1 MGGGIGIFNMLGTQ
15 LGQLMCP
22 TGSEPAHFQLKI
34 ICLTTIAIVV
44 LVLVMRMTRQRLGV
58 AGYSEQ
64 QAGIAAGVTIFTGL
78 VTKLF
83 HLFSLIPC

>member
-1 MGGGIGIFNMLGTQ
+1 M
-15 LGQLMCP
+15 
-22 TGSEPAHFQLKI
+22 

-44 LVLVMRMTRQRLGV
+44 LVLVMRTRQRLGV

-78 VTKLF
+78 VIFLKIF
-83 HLFSLIPC
+83 